1 MKANCSR
8 VLTEVGEMNNFV
20 SEKRRLVREDSYR
33 DGIGI
38 LRQSKEAVNEWRD
51 AMDLVPLVSLC
62 TVGWNEE
69 EHQRYCRSIIQGL
82 CKALLP
88 SCSECHAIQ
97 QVEHWCAC
105 RHGPTSEG

>member
-38 LRQSKEAVNEWRD
+38 LRQSKEAVMNGGDYGED
-51 AMDLVPLVSLC
+51 EDSFIKLTKAMELEIDIYSVIVQEISAVVSKWAMLS
-62 TVGWNEE
+62 TTTL
-69 EHQRYCRSIIQGL
+69 S
-82 CKALLP
+82 
-88 SCSECHAIQ
+88 
-97 QVEHWCAC
+97 
-105 RHGPTSEG
+105 